1 MTDRGYQ
8 NIMALVNA
16 MQQRGY
22 KLKKTKAYSDAKRGI
37 LRVQDDGTI
46 TGTDAKAYEL
56 TLSLG
61 RDSTPSLTVLEAVET
76 KTELETEQLRLKN
89 QKLQFEMDREA
100 GKYMLK
106 ESFRLEMVSRAAV
119 MEIGFKNLIHTRA
132 GEWTRLVGGKSEKT
146 GILIDVLNHEVDN
159 LMNDF
164 SEMRNFRLV
173 FEEDFEEEADE
184 HSITN

>member
-1 MTDRGYQ
+1 MTDKGYQ

-76 KTELETEQLRLKN
+76 KTELETELLRLKN
-89 QKLQFEMDREA
+89 QKLQ
-100 GKYMLK
+100 
-106 ESFRLEMVSRAAV
+106 V
-119 MEIGFKNLIHTRA
+119 
-132 GEWTRLVGGKSEKT
+132 
-146 GILIDVLNHEVDN
+146 
-159 LMNDF
+159 
-164 SEMRNFRLV
+164 
-173 FEEDFEEEADE
+173 
-184 HSITN
+184 